1 VNRLLF
7 VCALI
12 VLSALLNLSY
22 RGPAQ
27 ENHKPTVKIIQP
39 LNLAAFQVGTAVSY
53 QINVA
58 DPEDG
63 DSKYDEI
70 NAKEVIL
77 EVRFINEKSGK
88 KHSAGKPGPMDAR
101 GLSIIAISNCF
112 NCHNFNSKAIGPSF
126 FEISK
131 HYPATKAN
139 ADTLTARIRNGSS
152 GIWGKE
158 KMPSHPELSAEQI
171 KATVQWI
178 MKNAA
183 VRDISYYNGLSG
195 IIPFTA
201 NKKGTFL
208 LTAGYTDHGL
218 PGEPGKNLTGFD
230 RISLKLK

>member
-1 VNRLLF
+1 M
-7 VCALI
+7 
-12 VLSALLNLSY
+12 
-22 RGPAQ
+22 
-27 ENHKPTVKIIQP
+27 
-39 LNLAAFQVGTAVSY
+39 LAALPAGTAVSY
-53 QINVA
+53 QISVA

-63 DSKYDEI
+63 DSKFDEI

-77 EVRFINEKSGK
+77 EVKFINENSGK
-88 KHSAGKPGPMDAR
+88 KRSSGKPEPMAAP

-131 HYPATKAN
+131 RYPATKGNTDA
-139 ADTLTARIRNGSS
+139 LTARIRNGSS

-158 KMPSHPELSAEQI
+158 KMPSHPELSDEQI
-171 KATVQWI
+171 KETVQWI
-178 MKNAA
+178 MKNSA

-208 LTAGYTDHGL
+208 LTAGYTDHGI
-218 PGEPGKNLTGFD
+218 PGAPGKSLTGFD
-230 RISLKLK
+230 RIRLKLK